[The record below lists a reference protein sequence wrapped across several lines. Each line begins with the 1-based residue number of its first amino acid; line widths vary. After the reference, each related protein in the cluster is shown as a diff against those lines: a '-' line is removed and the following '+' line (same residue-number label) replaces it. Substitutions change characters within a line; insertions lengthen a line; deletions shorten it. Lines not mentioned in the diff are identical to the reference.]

1 MKTQII
7 CSVLLFGLVSALPAP
22 QFFCVSFSN
31 LTVVSFLTA
40 LPHSNQHTRQHDDLP
55 SPVGCWDNYVL
66 GWRMGIDAYTEPE
79 REQLYLVLKN
89 EHWVLGGH
97 RVTKMAEDQDFCS
110 FDGGF

>member
-31 LTVVSFLTA
+31 LTVVSFSYRSSTQQPTHPSA
-40 LPHSNQHTRQHDDLP
+40 RRPSRPPHCNHWKRVL
-55 SPVGCWDNYVL
+55 VGCWDNY
-66 GWRMGIDAYTEPE
+66 PE

-89 EHWVLGGH
+89 EHVHSYG
-97 RVTKMAEDQDFCS
+97 QDMP
-110 FDGGF
+110 GNRG